1 MKSIGVK
8 SSKRPSGNASN
19 VDSRWTALPI
29 PWAATAQARQVR
41 VSRPPYASA
50 SRESRRKGRGLAN
63 RALPSCLP
71 FTWGTG
77 TPTSRPWPRLR
88 LLPGARSRST
98 GPQAWRESRPWLP
111 ARCWPSRRSA
121 PRRSRKAGRGRGGDG
136 GGGVRWGER
145 GGGGI
150 KRAGGARRVDWR
162 QVEDAVI
169 AKSLTDDQQP
179 ADEVYRAIASA
190 SPGALTDQQQAALRE
205 RIDSAARVAQGV
217 DRDRGFSM

>member
-19 VDSRWTALPI
+19 VDSRWTALPM
-29 PWAATAQARQVR
+29 PWAATARARQVR

-50 SRESRRKGRGLAN
+50 SRESRRKGGGLAN

-77 TPTSRPWPRLR
+77 MPTSRPWPRLR

-98 GPQAWRESRPWLP
+98 GPQAWGGSRPWLTGP
-111 ARCWPSRRSA
+111 RWPS
-121 PRRSRKAGRGRGGDG
+121 PGAGVGRLGEV
-136 GGGVRWGER
+136 GVEVIR
-145 GGGGI
+145 
-150 KRAGGARRVDWR
+150 RAGEGRRVDWR

-169 AKSLTDDQQP
+169 AKSRTDDQQP

-205 RIDSAARVAQGV
+205 RIDSAARGAQGV
-217 DRDRGFSM
+217 GRDRGFSM